1 MRWRTSWLVCNSL
14 RFASAKLPCACV
26 HQPDSA
32 HRRLCC
38 CCIYCLPPRTVPRR
52 PARETDLA
60 TQKRDFAKV
69 PKYLNKIKNDIA
81 REKEY
86 VEQMQ
91 KQQVAFW
98 GGFR

>member
-1 MRWRTSWLVCNSL
+1 M
-14 RFASAKLPCACV
+14 
-26 HQPDSA
+26 
-32 HRRLCC
+32 
-38 CCIYCLPPRTVPRR
+38 PPRTVPRR

-98 GGFR
+98 GGVR